1 MNYEFDSAV
10 RGYHYYRSYWSLQ
23 ENEILKCYH
32 ASGNPFDIFAIKTC
46 SNQDP
51 RGVGHLPQEISHIT
65 QYLLERGT
73 EIEAQ
78 LISTQYRR
86 SPITQ
91 GGLEIPCKS

>member
-32 ASGNPFDIFAIKTC
+32 ASGNPFNIFAIKTC

-73 EIEAQ
+73 EIEVQ